1 MAAID
6 QDTHAGLLC
15 FIRVNGLLICIY
27 RQSFGTYGIVGLLDM
42 IKNCSY
48 IGMTNNSFAL
58 SQYKTGLYLFDVVKL
73 RCESRNSIQIEYSP
87 CLFFQSSIVCLTVRN
102 FSTNKPSEDF
112 SHFNAMLLTNP
123 APIQELMLLA
133 LDEEECLGNWTE
145 NDGPKDKIAKVSS

>member
-1 MAAID
+1 
-6 QDTHAGLLC
+6 
-15 FIRVNGLLICIY
+15 
-27 RQSFGTYGIVGLLDM
+27 M

-73 RCESRNSIQIEYSP
+73 RCEARNSIQIEYSP
-87 CLFFQSSIVCLTVRN
+87 CLSFFQSTILWLTVRN

-123 APIQELMLLA
+123 APIKELMLLA
-133 LDEEECLGNWTE
+133 LDEDECLGNWTE